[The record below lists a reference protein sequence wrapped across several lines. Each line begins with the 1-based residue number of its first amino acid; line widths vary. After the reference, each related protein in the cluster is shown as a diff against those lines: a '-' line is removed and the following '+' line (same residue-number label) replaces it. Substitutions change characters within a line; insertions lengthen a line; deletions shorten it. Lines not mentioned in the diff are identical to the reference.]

1 MRALSNWTGKY
12 LVYGGMDAIRCER
25 SFIFFR
31 VNVKHIVYE
40 EREK

>member
-1 MRALSNWTGKY
+1 MRALRNLTGKY
-12 LVYGGMDAIRCER
+12 LVYGGMDAIKSEL

-40 EREK
+40 EREE